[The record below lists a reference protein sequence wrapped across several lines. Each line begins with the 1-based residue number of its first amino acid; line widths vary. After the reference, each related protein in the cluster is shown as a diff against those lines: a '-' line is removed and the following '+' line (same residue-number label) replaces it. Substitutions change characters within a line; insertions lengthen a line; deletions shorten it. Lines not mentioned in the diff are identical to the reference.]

1 MKDSHL
7 HAPSRTEFRWPP
19 PQNDC
24 GVWVGN
30 QQQEVNADLSNKFFF
45 RKLTGRCGETDAYM
59 MNHSSVRILGQR
71 HHRTNSLQNTDS
83 QTILVWKIGAFDKI
97 TPHVMQLEM
106 FAQIMQFNGVWC
118 TYLRFFKVQGVRHQ
132 VHNNPHTY
140 AKRSW
145 NLSTKDWKPFTQY
158 ATPCLIL
165 CCIICVSP
173 KCVLFLFR
181 DLYFPSELLLG

>member
-1 MKDSHL
+1 MTDSHL

-118 TYLRFFKVQGVRHQ
+118 TYLGFLKSRVCATKSTTT
-132 VHNNPHTY
+132 HTLMQ
-140 AKRSW
+140 
-145 NLSTKDWKPFTQY
+145 NDHG
-158 ATPCLIL
+158 I
-165 CCIICVSP
+165 
-173 KCVLFLFR
+173 FLQKIESH
-181 DLYFPSELLLG
+181 LPNTLHHA